1 MPQFNSVGN
10 WNKLIPVRAMMQQ
23 CNMQQC
29 NAATVQQCIRAMVK
43 QCIMMH
49 CFTIALMH
57 CCTVAA
63 LHCCM
68 LHCCIIALTGISLF
82 QFPTELNCGI
92 SQGVLQLSTASLKKL
107 NWPNFPDYYYRPA
120 VVLKREDISTIPKL
134 SNSLPMIGNSTR
146 FDKAMAKEKA

>member
-1 MPQFNSVGN
+1 MAIS
-10 WNKLIPVRAMMQQ
+10 AMMHQS
-23 CNMQQC
+23 NGE
-29 NAATVQQCIRAMVK
+29 TV
-43 QCIMMH
+43 H
-49 CFTIALMH
+49 HIALMQ

-68 LHCCIIALTGISLF
+68 LYCCIIALTGISLF

-92 SQGVLQLSTASLKKL
+92 SQRVLELSTASLKKL

-134 SNSLPMIGNSTR
+134 SNSLPIIGNSTR
-146 FDKAMAKEKA
+146 FDEAMAKEKA